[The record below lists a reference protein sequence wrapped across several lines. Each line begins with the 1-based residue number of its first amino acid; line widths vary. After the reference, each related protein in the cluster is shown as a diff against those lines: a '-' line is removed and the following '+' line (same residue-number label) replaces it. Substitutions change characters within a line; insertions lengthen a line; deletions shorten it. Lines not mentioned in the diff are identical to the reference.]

1 MAAKKKDEAP
11 PEAPKEDTPT
21 TEPEPEQKEEKIL
34 GKYKTQDELV
44 EAYKELDK
52 KLGEQGDE
60 LRQSREFA
68 QVVQPLLDEIR
79 SDPELF
85 KQLDEKLRKRDQ
97 PTESAQDETK
107 KDEKATAQDESRQ
120 AVSDLILAKFEEK
133 HGINRLPTEDR
144 TKMRNRIGDIIF
156 ELTGKTLNGVDLRRL
171 DGVLENAYIL
181 ANKDSLIDKS
191 KLEAL
196 SPAKEVDEAG
206 FPSVPSSPGKAETV
220 LTSEEADIAGKI
232 GLTREQYLEGK
243 KVLAKR

>member
-1 MAAKKKDEAP
+1 MAAKKKDKAP
-11 PEAPKEDTPT
+11 PETPKEDTPAKES
-21 TEPEPEQKEEKIL
+21 EPKQEEELIL

-44 EAYKELDK
+44 EAYKKSEK

-60 LRQSREFA
+60 LRQGREFA

-85 KQLDEKLRKRDQ
+85 KKLDEKLREKGQ
-97 PTESAQDETK
+97 STESAQDETK
-107 KDEKATAQDESRQ
+107 GDEKTTTQDESRQ

-133 HGINRLPTEDR
+133 HGIDRLSTDER
-144 TKMRNRIGDIIF
+144 KKLRNKIGDVIH
-156 ELTGKTLNGVDLRRL
+156 ELTGKTFNGVDLRRL

-181 ANKDSLIDKS
+181 ANKDVLIDKS
-191 KLEAL
+191 KLEGL

-220 LTSEEADIAGKI
+220 LTSEEADIAGKL
-232 GLTREQYLEGK
+232 GQTREQYLEGK
-243 KVLAKR
+243 KGLAK

>member
-1 MAAKKKDEAP
+1 MAAKKKNEAP
-11 PEAPKEDTPT
+11 PEALKEDTPT
-21 TEPEPEQKEEKIL
+21 KEPEPKQEEKIL

-44 EAYKELDK
+44 EAYEKAEK

-60 LRQSREFA
+60 LRQGREFA

-85 KQLDEKLRKRDQ
+85 KQLDEKLRSKGQ
-97 PTESAQDETK
+97 PTDSAKDETK
-107 KDEKATAQDESRQ
+107 GDEKTTTQDESRQ

-133 HGINRLPTEDR
+133 HGIDKLSADERR
-144 TKMRNRIGDIIF
+144 TLRNKIGDVIH
-156 ELTGKTLNGVDLRRL
+156 ELTGKTFNGVDLRRL

-196 SPAKEVDEAG
+196 SPAREVDEAG
-206 FPSVPSSPGKAETV
+206 IPSVPSSPGKAETV

-243 KVLAKR
+243 KGLVK